1 MSCPFPVGD
10 PIAPDSLSPFRRPLV
25 PADPDYNQPAY
36 LKRRARHL
44 RRQARRDRAAA
55 RQAAAAART
64 PAQQL
69 ARLDTGRYRAVDERK
84 RLTRLLEA
92 T

>member
-1 MSCPFPVGD
+1 M
-10 PIAPDSLSPFRRPLV
+10 PDSDF
-25 PADPDYNQPAY
+25 DQPAY

-55 RQAAAAART
+55 RTLTRTART

-69 ARLDTGRYRAVDERK
+69 ERLDGPPYHRAARERARLLA
-84 RLTRLLEA
+84 
-92 T
+92 